1 MIAIDIKNVLLF
13 IPISPNSN
21 IDKLTK
27 NYHQCKSTKPT
38 LFLYSPSPNP
48 YNQAM
53 LIITKIQ
60 TKELKTIGRADTRE
74 YEDLAIPAMEIS
86 SKKELVQEV
95 IDAYDLGELTT
106 LSHVSSPN
114 VLKAT
119 VEKDNV
125 AYHLSAKIH
134 EE

>member
-1 MIAIDIKNVLLF
+1 MAWNLILAGRVGVLKDALDSSHTF
-13 IPISPNSN
+13 IMPAKGQKG
-21 IDKLTK
+21 KLD
-27 NYHQCKSTKPT
+27 
-38 LFLYSPSPNP
+38 YSSPNP

-60 TKELKTIGRADTRE
+60 TKELKSMGRADTRE
-74 YEDLAIPAMEIS
+74 YEDLAIPAMDFS

-114 VLKAT
+114 FLKAT

>member
-1 MIAIDIKNVLLF
+1 MQLSRNNLK
-13 IPISPNSN
+13 
-21 IDKLTK
+21 
-27 NYHQCKSTKPT
+27 
-38 LFLYSPSPNP
+38 LYSSFLSP

-60 TKELKTIGRADTRE
+60 TKELKAIGRANTRE
-74 YEDLAIPAMEIS
+74 YENLAIPALNFS

-95 IDAYDLGELTT
+95 VDAYDLGELTT